1 MPISRAE
8 IVTESGETLIR
19 RLCKHWA
26 HKLEVEQSD
35 QEGRVTFEGGTCLMQ
50 SEEGRLM
57 VAIEALD
64 EESLDRLE
72 GVVASHLERMA
83 GDEVLEIIWE
93 N

>member
-8 IVTESGETLIR
+8 IATESGEKLIR

-26 HKLEVEQSD
+26 HKLEVAYQEG
-35 QEGRVTFEGGTCLMQ
+35 EGRVTFEGGTCLMQ
-50 SEEGRLM
+50 VEEGKLV

-64 EESLDRLE
+64 EEGLDRLE

>member
-1 MPISRAE
+1 MPISRAV
-8 IVTESGETLIR
+8 IATDSGARLIN

-26 HKLEVEQSD
+26 HKLEVA
-35 QEGRVTFEGGTCLMQ
+35 QEEGQGRVTFEEGGCLMRADD
-50 SEEGRLM
+50 EALT

-64 EESLDRLE
+64 EEALDRLE

-83 GDEVLEIIWE
+83 GKEPLDIVWE